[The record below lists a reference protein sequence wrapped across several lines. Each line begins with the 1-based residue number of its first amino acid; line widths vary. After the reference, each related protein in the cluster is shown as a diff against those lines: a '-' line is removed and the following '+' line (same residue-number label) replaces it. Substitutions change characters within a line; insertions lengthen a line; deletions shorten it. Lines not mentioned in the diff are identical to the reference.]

1 MGSEHLCARMCFEIR
16 DLDAQLERGK
26 WYNNPVFEPFDRT
39 NYYKQPLPDTIH
51 NNNNNNNYKQLQVRT
66 KHNYAPNSQNTN

>member
-39 NYYKQPLPDTIH
+39 NYYKQLSND
-51 NNNNNNNYKQLQVRT
+51 K
-66 KHNYAPNSQNTN
+66 